1 MFPEN
6 GSGVEAARDYGAW
19 ELEECATKKSGHAE
33 RGCVYKLTY
42 TSVTSA
48 HTRATVL

>member
-6 GSGVEAARDYGAW
+6 GSGVEAARDYGDW
-19 ELEECATKKSGHAE
+19 ELDKSCDEEIWPCGAGMN
-33 RGCVYKLTY
+33 KLTY